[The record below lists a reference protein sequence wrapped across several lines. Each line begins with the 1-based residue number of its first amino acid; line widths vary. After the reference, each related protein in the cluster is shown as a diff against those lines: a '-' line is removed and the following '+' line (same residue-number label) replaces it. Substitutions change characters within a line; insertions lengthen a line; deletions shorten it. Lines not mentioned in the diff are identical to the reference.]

1 MSKYILMHK
10 DNPVA
15 ALEID
20 EASGVISAIG
30 EVYAEEHI
38 PLGITVKRG
47 RIERSELN
55 DWWKGRAIPASRSG
69 IKTVLED
76 LQIATTQRLLE
87 KCLGL
92 SLSDQYWIC
101 PQSRNLKWSEINFFE
116 NNFSDDMGN
125 ILFGKVSSGEMI
137 LNDEISLMSPD
148 NTSDGW
154 LKKKWKIIDDKRCLI
169 KGGSGAT
176 QQEPYNE
183 VLASR
188 IMDRLDIPH
197 VKYSLLVEDDY
208 PYSVCEDFITPE
220 TELISAWHLMQTSRK
235 PNHISIYQ
243 HYINCCEENGVPE
256 IRKALDQMIVLDY
269 LLVNEDRH
277 LNNFGVVRKAESL
290 KYMCAA
296 PIFDSGTSMW
306 FDKPTAMIGDITK
319 LVCKPFKNTHEEQ
332 IKLVSSFEWLAME
345 KLSGIEEE
353 FREIV
358 RGSLFVD
365 EKRCDALCAALKN
378 RVNMLEKVIHANQTV
393 YTIDDYK
400 NDVKEN
406 IAYSGSGGY
415 KKGEM

>member
-1 MSKYILMHK
+1 M
-10 DNPVA
+10 
-15 ALEID
+15 
-20 EASGVISAIG
+20 
-30 EVYAEEHI
+30 
-38 PLGITVKRG
+38 
-47 RIERSELN
+47 
-55 DWWKGRAIPASRSG
+55 
-69 IKTVLED
+69 
-76 LQIATTQRLLE
+76 
-87 KCLGL
+87 
-92 SLSDQYWIC
+92 
-101 PQSRNLKWSEINFFE
+101 
-116 NNFSDDMGN
+116 
-125 ILFGKVSSGEMI
+125 
-137 LNDEISLMSPD
+137 
-148 NTSDGW
+148 
-154 LKKKWKIIDDKRCLI
+154 
-169 KGGSGAT
+169 
-176 QQEPYNE
+176 
-183 VLASR
+183 
-188 IMDRLDIPH
+188 
-197 VKYSLLVEDDY
+197 
-208 PYSVCEDFITPE
+208 
-220 TELISAWHLMQTSRK
+220 
-235 PNHISIYQ
+235 
-243 HYINCCEENGVPE
+243 PE

-378 RVNMLEKVIHANQTV
+378 RVKMLEKVIHANQTV

>member
-1 MSKYILMHK
+1 MKNLCAGMEPAQRFFSESKR
-10 DNPVA
+10 
-15 ALEID
+15 
-20 EASGVISAIG
+20 
-30 EVYAEEHI
+30 
-38 PLGITVKRG
+38 T
-47 RIERSELN
+47 
-55 DWWKGRAIPASRSG
+55 
-69 IKTVLED
+69 
-76 LQIATTQRLLE
+76 
-87 KCLGL
+87 
-92 SLSDQYWIC
+92 
-101 PQSRNLKWSEINFFE
+101 F
-116 NNFSDDMGN
+116 
-125 ILFGKVSSGEMI
+125 
-137 LNDEISLMSPD
+137 
-148 NTSDGW
+148 
-154 LKKKWKIIDDKRCLI
+154 
-169 KGGSGAT
+169 
-176 QQEPYNE
+176 NE

-220 TELISAWHLMQTSRK
+220 TELISAWYLMQTSRK

-306 FDKPTAMIGDITK
+306 FDKPTAMIGDTPK
-319 LVCKPFKNTHEEQ
+319 LVCKPFKNTHEDQ

-365 EKRCDALCAALKN
+365 EKRCEGKYSIQWFWWIQERGDVVKHLLFCSLCKKN
-378 RVNMLEKVIHANQTV
+378 NHLCHFSF
-393 YTIDDYK
+393 YK
-400 NDVKEN
+400 
-406 IAYSGSGGY
+406 
-415 KKGEM
+415 